1 MKLTVHDIAQMIDLS
16 AVRMDDGDQS
26 VRTLVDSARIYQCH
40 LVTTLPNQ
48 TLLAIELLCQA
59 HEVYPQ
65 APEIGISGNVGFPSG
80 GQTTAI
86 KVAEAQEFLGM
97 GCTELDMVINLPG
110 LISGRY
116 SDTLEDIRAV
126 VEIAGGIP
134 VKVILECHYLS
145 DILIRDACDLCIQAG
160 AAFVK
165 TGTGWA
171 PTGATL
177 ENIAL
182 IKTHVGEAIGIK
194 ASGGI
199 RQLGTLLEMYRLGAR
214 RFGIGVRWAGDI
226 LAECERSKDGFIII

>member
-26 VRTLVDSARIYQCH
+26 VRTLVDSARRYQCH
-40 LVTTLPNQ
+40 LVTTLPSQ
-48 TLLAIELLCQA
+48 TLLAIGLLRQA
-59 HEVYPQ
+59 NEINPQ
-65 APEIGISGNVGFPSG
+65 APEIGVSGNVGFPSG

-86 KVAEAQEFLGM
+86 KVAEAQELLGM

-116 SDTLEDIRAV
+116 SDTLEDLRAV
-126 VEIAGGIP
+126 VATAGGTP

-145 DILIRDACDLCIQAG
+145 DNLIRKACDLCIQAG

-171 PTGATL
+171 LTGATL

-182 IKTHVGEAIGIK
+182 IKAHVGEAIGIK

-199 RQLGTLLEMYRLGAR
+199 RQLETLLEMYRLGAR
-214 RFGIGVRWAGDI
+214 RFGIGVRWVGDI
-226 LAECERSKDGFIII
+226 LAECERSKNGFIII

>member
-1 MKLTVHDIAQMIDLS
+1 MKLTLCDIAQMIDLS

-26 VRTLVDSARIYQCH
+26 VRILVDSARRYQCH
-40 LVTTLPNQ
+40 LVTTLPSQ
-48 TLLAIELLCQA
+48 TLLAIELLRQA

-65 APEIGISGNVGFPSG
+65 VPEIGVSGNVGFPSG

-86 KVAEAQEFLGM
+86 KVAEARELLGM
-97 GCTELDMVINLPG
+97 GCTELDMVINLSG

-116 SDTLEDIRAV
+116 FDTLEDIRAV
-126 VEIAGGIP
+126 VATAEGTP

-145 DILIRDACDLCIQAG
+145 DDLIRKACDLCIQAG
-160 AAFVK
+160 AAFIK

-199 RQLGTLLEMYRLGAR
+199 RQLEILLEMYRLGAQ
-214 RFGIGVRWAGDI
+214 RFGIGLRWVGDI
-226 LAECERSKDGFIII
+226 LAECERSKDGFIIV